1 MRGAGVLRRSGTW
14 LLLLFAFGVTTIAT
28 EAGAQQQAK
37 QGAKVTITPK
47 EGEAAQARQAEET
60 QEGQKDEEEIFS
72 YEEPQ
77 APRGGVFSI
86 FVRSLISLAVIVV
99 LIYLSI
105 YGLKLLFQQ
114 RLSLPGSKNM
124 ALLETMYLSPN
135 RVLYVVQVF
144 GKVVVLGA
152 TEKGISKVL
161 ELDEEE
167 LEAKPGAFSEAL
179 RDYRR
184 KLEGPEVTASRI
196 SQMEKKLRALWRKKG
211 AS

>member
-1 MRGAGVLRRSGTW
+1 MRGAGVLRLNLAW
-14 LLLLFAFGVTTIAT
+14 VVVLCFLGVTLAAT
-28 EAGAQQQAK
+28 HTSAQKQAP
-37 QGAKVTITPK
+37 QDAKVTITPK
-47 EGEAAQARQAEET
+47 EAEKREAE
-60 QEGQKDEEEIFS
+60 
-72 YEEPQ
+72 Q
-77 APRGGVFSI
+77 APRGEEEAGGEGDLFPYEDPEAPRGGTFSI
-86 FVRSLISLAVIVV
+86 FLRSLISLAVIVV

-114 RLSLPGSKNM
+114 RLSLPGSRNL
-124 ALLETMYLSPN
+124 ALLETMYLAPN
-135 RVLYVVQVF
+135 RVLYVVQIF

-196 SQMEKKLRALWRKKG
+196 GQMEKKLKELWKKKG